1 MLIFLCGTVSGAVF
15 GGDMVAAVV
24 AVMVVWFMLQCY
36 FMSIVQEIQEEMN
49 NKTREEQE
57 K

>member
-1 MLIFLCGTVSGAVF
+1 MLIFLCGTVAGAVF
-15 GGDMVAAVV
+15 GGDMVAPVV
-24 AVMVVWFMLQCY
+24 AFMVVWFMLQCY

-49 NKTREEQE
+49 NETREEQE

>member
-1 MLIFLCGTVSGAVF
+1 MLIFLCGTVAGAVF